1 MNKISKQPCV
11 LMYHGIITEWTMLP
25 EERETGADL
34 YDVELTNF
42 QQQMEY
48 LSTNKYSVNI
58 LGDESSTTDA
68 RRTILTFDDGEMNNY
83 ENVFPVLKKHGFTAY
98 FFIIAKR
105 VGLKGYL
112 GWDELKE
119 LHQSGMV
126 IGSHGFSHEIL
137 TSLLDTQIEEEL
149 HASKK
154 YLERNLGIE
163 IDTLS
168 VPRGFCDDNVIQ
180 KAYDV
185 GYKRIFISDRPR
197 KLQSDCYSRVAVKS
211 SWPLGRFKQALDGN
225 MPLTEAVWGVSKS
238 AAKRVFGEGVY
249 DWARRTLLKIK

>member
-1 MNKISKQPCV
+1 MKKILKQTCV
-11 LMYHGIITEWTMLP
+11 LMYHGVITEWTTVP

-34 YDVELTNF
+34 YDVKLTNF

-48 LSTNKYSVNI
+48 LSSRKYNVNI
-58 LGDESSTTDA
+58 LGDESFSTDA
-68 RRTILTFDDGEMNNY
+68 EKVILTFDDGEMNNY
-83 ENVFPVLKKHGFTAY
+83 ENVYPVLKKYGFPAY

-137 TSLLDTQIEEEL
+137 TSLLETQIEEEL

-163 IDTLS
+163 VDTLS
-168 VPRGFCDDNVIQ
+168 IPRGFCDDNVIQ

-211 SWPLGRFKQALDGN
+211 SWPLARFKQAIDGN
-225 MPLTEAVWGVSKS
+225 TPLVETVLGVSKS
-238 AAKRVFGEGVY
+238 AMKRVFGSSVY